1 MTNLVCVAFPKELLR
16 VAKARLQ
23 LDDDPGEVAVA
34 KARQLVEALEEKAGK
49 QLRCRKLNGQRY
61 LNILEIS

>member
-1 MTNLVCVAFPKELLR
+1 VTNLVCVAFPKELLR

-49 QLRCRKLNGQRY
+49 QLRCGKLNG
-61 LNILEIS
+61 

>member
-1 MTNLVCVAFPKELLR
+1 MLPFPKELLR

-23 LDDDPGEVAVA
+23 LDDDPGEMAVA

-49 QLRCRKLNGQRY
+49 QLRCRKLNG
-61 LNILEIS
+61 